1 MSSPKLTLVAATRLA
16 ETAFWSQ
23 SALGLSLRR
32 LQADD
37 RLVPRIAFSN
47 SRGLPLIYNAAIE
60 DASASEWVLFVHDDV
75 WFDDFFV
82 VDHVHQGLQAFDVI
96 GVAGNRR
103 RQPRQPGWAFASRA
117 PDGRFVWDD
126 KAFLSGTVAHGRT
139 PFGRLSRF
147 GPSGVGCEL
156 LDGVFLAARRS
167 RLLDTGVRFDPRFS
181 FHFYDLDFCRSA
193 RRHGLSLGTWPVAL
207 THQSGGAFGSAAWE
221 AAWKLYLEKWGD

>member
-60 DASASEWVLFVHDDV
+60 DASAGEWVLFVHDDV
-75 WFDDFFV
+75 WFDDFFI
-82 VDHVHQGLQAFDVI
+82 VDHVRQGLQTFDVI
-96 GVAGNRR
+96 GAAGNRR

-147 GPSGVGCEL
+147 GPSAGLVVNCSTGCFSRLGVRDCWTKVCVSTRVSPSTSTTSISAGRRGITGFHLGLAGRADAPEWRRVRVRGVG
-156 LDGVFLAARRS
+156 S
-167 RLLDTGVRFDPRFS
+167 RV
-181 FHFYDLDFCRSA
+181 
-193 RRHGLSLGTWPVAL
+193 
-207 THQSGGAFGSAAWE
+207 E
-221 AAWKLYLEKWGD
+221 AVP

>member
-1 MSSPKLTLVAATRLA
+1 M
-16 ETAFWSQ
+16 
-23 SALGLSLRR
+23 
-32 LQADD
+32 
-37 RLVPRIAFSN
+37 
-47 SRGLPLIYNAAIE
+47 
-60 DASASEWVLFVHDDV
+60 
-75 WFDDFFV
+75 
-82 VDHVHQGLQAFDVI
+82 DHVHQGLQAFDVI

-167 RLLDTGVRFDPRFS
+167 RLLDTGVRFEPRFAI
-181 FHFYDLDFCRSA
+181 HFYDLDFCRSA
-193 RRHGLSLGTWPVAL
+193 RHHGLSKAL
-207 THQSGGAFGSAAWE
+207 TAWYRASPVSTRE
-221 AAWKLYLEKWGD
+221 PACRGRPSFSLSQTAE